1 MFLITNWQSHFIAM
15 MIITYAIIYIY
26 MQIEST
32 ILEFKNTGNFSTEY
46 IESLL
51 RQNNNYPLRWAVVDV
66 SDSYFKV
73 SIAKLL

>member
-1 MFLITNWQSHFIAM
+1 
-15 MIITYAIIYIY
+15 

-32 ILEFKNTGNFSTEY
+32 ILEFPNTGNFSTEY

>member
-1 MFLITNWQSHFIAM
+1 
-15 MIITYAIIYIY
+15 

-32 ILEFKNTGNFSTEY
+32 ILEFPNTGNFSTEY

-66 SDSYFKV
+66 SDNYFKV